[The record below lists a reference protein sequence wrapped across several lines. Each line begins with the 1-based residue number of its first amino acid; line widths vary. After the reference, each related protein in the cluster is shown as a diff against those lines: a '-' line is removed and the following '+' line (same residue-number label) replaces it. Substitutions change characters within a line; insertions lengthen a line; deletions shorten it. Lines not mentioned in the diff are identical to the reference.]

1 MIKVSIRYIL
11 PFFYISIPTS
21 IILLLLLNTVDLDAR
36 NNMIIFIMFTYSIIM
51 HLSIIGTIQ
60 SSELYESKNNGKKFL
75 ETLPISKFEIVSY
88 RFYSV
93 IALFILSLILIYISL
108 SFMWFDYPTRI
119 RFLKLNIIIGLIDV
133 MIAGLLYI
141 GYFSKGNEFM
151 NKILIPL
158 YVILMSL
165 GQIFS
170 LIFIYIKNVI
180 TETQFFRILDNIN
193 LLFFT
198 LISFIVFLFCFIQ
211 TKKIYYK

>member
-93 IALFILSLILIYISL
+93 VALFILSLILIYISL